1 MNDNRKPA
9 YGIFQS
15 VRFMVR
21 AALRYRKSVLGMCL
35 AYAAISVGINLTQL
49 FLAPVVLDKVERAAP
64 LGELLG
70 SIGSFSLALI
80 LLNAVLAY
88 VDGLT
93 LYGRIDVRTGIIN
106 DINEKSA
113 TTSFPNT
120 RDPKVLKLQEI
131 SMRAVDRN
139 SAAGEHV
146 WETLTR
152 LLLNGSAIVIYL
164 GLLSSLNMAVIL
176 AVLATTVTG
185 FFVGK
190 RINEWGYRHREE
202 LESYEKKLRYLMERS
217 ESVALAKDIRIFGL
231 ESWIDSIYSGVLR
244 AYDAFINRRERI
256 YFGSCVADVAL
267 GVARNAIAYGFLI
280 SLVLDQSLG
289 ASEFLLYISAFN
301 GFTALVTGFLQEC
314 SVLHKE
320 CLDLSVIQEYLNL
333 PEPFLFEGGKPV
345 PEAEAYELSLENVAF
360 VYPGTERQIFRN
372 LNLTIRPGEKL
383 AVVGLNGAGK
393 TTLVSLLCGFY
404 DPTKGRVLLN
414 GTDIREFNRR
424 EYYRLFSSVFQDCSE
439 LDITVAQWVAQAV
452 DGINMEKVKDCI
464 EKAGLTEQVEVL
476 PQKYDTHLGKQA
488 YLDGVQLSGG
498 QMQRLMLAR
507 ALYKDGAVLTLDE
520 PTAALDPLAEND
532 IYQKY
537 NEMSAG
543 KTSVFIS
550 HRLASTRFCDR
561 ILLLEDGRIAEEGTH
576 QELMALGGRYA
587 ELFQVQ
593 ARYYREG
600 FDDLLDDQEGNQEG
614 EN

>member
-1 MNDNRKPA
+1 M
-9 YGIFQS
+9 S
-15 VRFMVR
+15 
-21 AALRYRKSVLGMCL
+21 
-35 AYAAISVGINLTQL
+35 
-49 FLAPVVLDKVERAAP
+49 
-64 LGELLG
+64 ELL
-70 SIGSFSLALI
+70 LQTRAL
-80 LLNAVLAY
+80 
-88 VDGLT
+88 T
-93 LYGRIDVRTGIIN
+93 KQYGRH
-106 DINEKSA
+106 
-113 TTSFPNT
+113 
-120 RDPKVLKLQEI
+120 
-131 SMRAVDRN
+131 RAVDQVSMHIKKR
-139 SAAGEHV
+139 
-146 WETLTR
+146 
-152 LLLNGSAIVIYL
+152 AI
-164 GLLSSLNMAVIL
+164 
-176 AVLATTVTG
+176 
-185 FFVGK
+185 
-190 RINEWGYRHREE
+190 
-202 LESYEKKLRYLMERS
+202 
-217 ESVALAKDIRIFGL
+217 
-231 ESWIDSIYSGVLR
+231 
-244 AYDAFINRRERI
+244 
-256 YFGSCVADVAL
+256 
-267 GVARNAIAYGFLI
+267 YGFI
-280 SLVLDQSLG
+280 G
-289 ASEFLLYISAFN
+289 
-301 GFTALVTGFLQEC
+301 
-314 SVLHKE
+314 
-320 CLDLSVIQEYLNL
+320 
-333 PEPFLFEGGKPV
+333 
-345 PEAEAYELSLENVAF
+345 
-360 VYPGTERQIFRN
+360 R
-372 LNLTIRPGEKL
+372 
-383 AVVGLNGAGK
+383 NGAGK